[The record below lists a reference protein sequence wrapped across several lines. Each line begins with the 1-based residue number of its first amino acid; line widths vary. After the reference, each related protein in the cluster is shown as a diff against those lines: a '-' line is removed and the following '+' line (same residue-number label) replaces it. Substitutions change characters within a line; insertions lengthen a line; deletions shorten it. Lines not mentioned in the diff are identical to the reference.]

1 MNGGA
6 LAHVGFPRPVQQV
19 HFGRALGGTQTTRI
33 IDLAGAL
40 VGSNPGQDL
49 FKNVPTWSSEKP
61 FDIGFR
67 GTIPTISYSGF
78 GFRSNPRVNGC
89 RSGMPA

>member
-19 HFGRALGGTQTTRI
+19 HIGRALGGTQTTRI

-40 VGSNPGQDL
+40 VGSNPGHATTGPDAFQRLGYRRED
-49 FKNVPTWSSEKP
+49 
-61 FDIGFR
+61 G
-67 GTIPTISYSGF
+67 
-78 GFRSNPRVNGC
+78 
-89 RSGMPA
+89 

>member
-19 HFGRALGGTQTTRI
+19 HIGRALGGTQTTRI

-49 FKNVPTWSSEKP
+49 FKILPCSS
-61 FDIGFR
+61 
-67 GTIPTISYSGF
+67 
-78 GFRSNPRVNGC
+78 
-89 RSGMPA
+89 